1 MGAARPLGASALLSL
16 PIILISSS
24 MRFFHAR
31 AAAAALVLGVT
42 PTLLAAQGRGGRGG
56 GPDNRPEVTF
66 PVNIPA
72 DDARLAGLKKEA
84 VRLVDSMA
92 TFTQQM
98 VDQVFSFGELGMQEE
113 ETTKFLTG
121 VLEKN
126 GFKVT
131 RGVAGVPTAWV
142 ATWGSG
148 KPVISLGS
156 DVDDIP
162 QANQKPGVGYKDPLI
177 TGAPGH
183 GEGHN
188 AGVPMNITAAIAV
201 KKIMERE
208 HIPGT
213 IHLWPGIAEE
223 QMAAKA
229 YFVRE
234 GMFKDVDAV
243 LFAHISSDMGVSY
256 GQSGQNALISARFNF
271 LGSSA
276 HAAGAPWAG
285 RSALDAVELMDVAWN
300 FRREHLP
307 LTQRS
312 HYVITDGGDQP
323 NVVPPTATVWYFF
336 RETDSPKVQGLF
348 ALGDTIARAAAMMTS
363 TRLASVDILGSGWS
377 GHFNKVIASDMFEN
391 IKAVGMP
398 KWDDKDQT
406 LARGIQR
413 ELGQTNPRGLPSEVQ
428 TSLNAPPREQDL
440 RGGGSD
446 DIGDVSWNLPTVTLR
461 FPGNIPGLP
470 GHNWANA
477 IAMATPIAHKGA
489 TAGAKVQAMTTLDL
503 MLKPTVVAQAW
514 DYFKNVQTKDIKY
527 FPLMRPTDKPAIW
540 LNKAIMDKYR
550 PEMRKYYYDPTKYK
564 TYLDQLGIKYPTVR
578 DTTKVVP

>member
-1 MGAARPLGASALLSL
+1 MNRSFSRAGGVASLL
-16 PIILISSS
+16 
-24 MRFFHAR
+24 
-31 AAAAALVLGVT
+31 
-42 PTLLAAQGRGGRGG
+42 LLASSPVVAQVPQGRGGNQ
-56 GPDNRPEVTF
+56 PDNRPEVTF
-66 PVNIPA
+66 PVNLPP
-72 DDARLAGLKKEA
+72 DDNKLAAMKKEA
-84 VRLVDSMA
+84 MRMVDSMS
-92 TFTQQM
+92 TFSQQM
-98 VDQVFSFGELGMQEE
+98 VDMVFSFGELGMQEE
-113 ETTKFLTG
+113 ETSKYLTG
-121 VLEKN
+121 ILEKN

-131 RGVAGVPTAWV
+131 RGFAGIPTAWV

-162 QANQKPGVGYKDPLI
+162 QANQKPGVGYKDPMI
-177 TGAPGH
+177 VGAPGH

-188 AGVPMNITAAIAV
+188 SGVPMNITAAIAV
-201 KKIMERE
+201 KKIMERD
-208 HIPGT
+208 HIQGT

-234 GMFKDVDAV
+234 GMFKDVDVV
-243 LFAHISSDMGVSY
+243 LFAHVGTDLGVSY

-271 LGSSA
+271 QGSSA

-285 RSALDAVELMDVAWN
+285 RSALDAVELMDVGWN

-323 NVVPPTATVWYFF
+323 NVVPPTASVWYFF
-336 RETDSPKVQGLF
+336 REINSPLVQGLF
-348 ALGDTIARAAAMMTS
+348 ALGDTMATAAAMMTS
-363 TRLASVDILGSGWS
+363 TKLASVDILGSGWS
-377 GHFNKVIASDMFEN
+377 GHFNKVIAEDMFEN
-391 IKAVGMP
+391 IKQVGMP
-398 KWDDKDQT
+398 TWSDADQT
-406 LARGIQR
+406 LAKGIQR
-413 ELGQTNPRGLPSEVQ
+413 ELGQKDPRGLSSRVPTTLS
-428 TSLNAPPREQDL
+428 APPRTEDL

-461 FPGNIPGLP
+461 YPSNIPGLP

-477 IAMATPIAHKGA
+477 ISMATPIAHKGV
-489 TAGAKVQAMTTLDL
+489 TAGAKVQAMTVLDL
-503 MLKPTVVAQAW
+503 MTKPTVVTQAW

-527 FPLMRPTDKPAIW
+527 FPLMRPADKPAIW
-540 LNKAIMDKYR
+540 LNKSIMDKYR

-564 TYLDQLGIKYPTVR
+564 TYLEQLGIKYPTVR
-578 DTTKVVP
+578 DTVRPVP